1 MTKIEYKIGKDEC
14 ILRVEGHAGYAEK
27 GKDIVCAGISALCNA
42 LYRATFAANAIIQ
55 SETAD
60 GFFLLRA
67 TEHGGDVRAMYSM
80 AVLGFNDISAEF
92 PDFVKVERIF

>member
-14 ILRVEGHAGYAEK
+14 ILRVEGHAGYAEY

-42 LYRATFAANAIIQ
+42 LYRATFAANAMIQ
-55 SETAD
+55 CETND
-60 GFFLLRA
+60 GLFMIRA
-67 TEHGGDVRAMYSM
+67 TDHGGDVRAMYSM
-80 AVLGFNDISAEF
+80 AVLGFNDIAAEY